1 MCKAKTAALLLSL
14 ALLGGCTEILDQQ
27 NRDGAWRPSGANDHN
42 LLLMVA
48 QPNEIRSGTGGSG
61 TDGQTAAAAVERL
74 RTDRVRPLPAS
85 SFTNLGN
92 QGSGG
97 GGAAP

>member
-48 QPNEIRSGTGGSG
+48 QPNEIRSGTSTSG
-61 TDGQTAAAAVERL
+61 ADGQTAAAAVDRL

-92 QGSGG
+92 QGAGG
-97 GGAAP
+97 GVAP